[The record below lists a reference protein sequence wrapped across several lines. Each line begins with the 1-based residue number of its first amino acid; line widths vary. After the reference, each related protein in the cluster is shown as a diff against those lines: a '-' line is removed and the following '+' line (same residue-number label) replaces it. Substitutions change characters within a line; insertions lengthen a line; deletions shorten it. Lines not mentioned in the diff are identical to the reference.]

1 MGTGLGHMN
10 SKSPLIRKAKPADI
24 PALVQLLVALFTQ
37 EADFTP
43 APEKHERALRLLLQ
57 EPYSTI
63 FVAEAN
69 GAVIGMISCFT
80 FVSSAMGEK
89 ATLVEDFVVAESHR
103 GQGVGKLLMDAVKV
117 YLKETG
123 QHRITLMTDT
133 LNKRGHKFYDAEG
146 FTRSA
151 MIPWRYYQN

>member
-1 MGTGLGHMN
+1 MVPEVGH
-10 SKSPLIRKAKPADI
+10 LIRRAREDDI

-43 APEKHERALRLLLQ
+43 APEKHERALKLLFK
-57 EPYSTI
+57 EPYSVI
-63 FVAEAN
+63 FVAEDE
-69 GAVIGMISCFT
+69 GKVIGMISCFT

-103 GQGVGKLLMDAVKV
+103 GQGIGKALMDAVKA

-123 QHRITLMTDT
+123 QHRITLMTDA
-133 LNKRGHKFYDAEG
+133 LNTRGHKFYEAEG
-146 FTRSA
+146 FSRSA